1 MRVQRCLANPNR
13 LMAILV
19 VVIASFINP
28 SYGQDLR
35 RGTVL
40 TVAGDSTSGYNG
52 DTDGDG
58 RPRASIGAELNL
70 PWGVAVGPAGL
81 SIYVSDAGNHRVR
94 RIDTQHWDI
103 FTVAGNGS
111 ADFRGDGE
119 LAVNA
124 SISGPAGLAVD
135 QDGNIY
141 IADRGNHRVRKV
153 SRDGIITTVAGGA
166 QPGYSGDMGVATQAT
181 LKSPVDVAVD
191 QEGNL
196 YISDSGN
203 NRIRKVDSSGLITT
217 IAGSGNRKF
226 DGDEQQA
233 IEAGMSPSGIDLDGA
248 GGLLIA
254 DTRNHRIRLVDL
266 QTGMITTLA
275 GVGRRGFA
283 GDGDLAQGAQL
294 SSPWGVAVSVVGDI
308 YMTDSGN
315 NRIRRIQMTTGL
327 IETIAGRGKAS
338 FSGDGEAGVEATFW
352 TPYGIAVD
360 QESNILVADYL
371 NHRLRRINM
380 HKSKAPA
387 HVPRLQGGI
396 PRWVKGAFVL
406 VSSALG
412 YFVYDAV
419 QPAPDLPA
427 PPELPQ

>member
-1 MRVQRCLANPNR
+1 MLQRCHANVHV
-13 LMAILV
+13 LTAIVLV
-19 VVIASFINP
+19 AISCTMSA
-28 SYGQDLR
+28 SYGQDL
-35 RGTVL
+35 GPGSVT

-81 SIYVSDAGNHRVR
+81 DIYVSDAGNHRVR
-94 RIDTQHWDI
+94 RIDTRHWDI

-124 SISGPAGLAVD
+124 SMSGPAGLAVD
-135 QDGNIY
+135 RDGNIY

-153 SRDGIITTVAGGA
+153 SADGIITTVAGGT

-181 LKSPVDVAVD
+181 IKSPVDVAVD
-191 QEGNL
+191 RDGTL

-203 NRIRKVDSSGLITT
+203 NRIRRIDPNGLISTV
-217 IAGSGNRKF
+217 AGSGSRKY
-226 DGDEQQA
+226 DGDDQPA
-233 IEAGMSPSGIDLDGA
+233 IEAGMSPSGIALDGA

-266 QTGMITTLA
+266 QTGIITTQVGA
-275 GVGRRGFA
+275 GRRGFA
-283 GDGDLAQGAQL
+283 GDGDLAQGAL
-294 SSPWGVAVSVVGDI
+294 LNYPWGITVSVVGDI
-308 YMTDSGN
+308 YITDSGN
-315 NRIRRIQMTTGL
+315 NRIRRVQMTTGL
-327 IETIAGRGKAS
+327 IETIAGDGRATFNGDDTSGLEAS
-338 FSGDGEAGVEATFW
+338 FW

-360 QESNILVADYL
+360 LESNVLVADYL

-380 HKSKAPA
+380 RESQVPL
-387 HVPRLQGGI
+387 HVPRLQSGI
-396 PRWVKGAFVL
+396 PRWAKGAFIVL
-406 VSSALG
+406 TSALG

-419 QPAPDLPA
+419 QPPPDLPA
-427 PPELPQ
+427 PPKFPQ